1 MSPHE
6 VSCKTNMPA
15 LNHKIDFALI
25 FTARNANPNGDP
37 LDGNRPRTTYDGIGE
52 VSDVCL
58 KRKIRNRLMDAG
70 YAVFVQ
76 SDDRR
81 IDGYRS
87 LKERAEASP
96 ELKACMD
103 AINNKKKAK
112 DSPAPTRDDYA
123 AIACKTWIDVR
134 AFGQVFSFKKGSKK
148 SSKKSNESNVAEVN
162 THADTGDKKSDD
174 SEGVSIG
181 VRGPVTIQ
189 PAFSI
194 APVNIVS
201 SQITKSVNLETGDDP
216 DKKAADTMGMK
227 HRVEFGVYKTFG
239 SINVQTAQKTGFTE
253 EDAEAIKEAL
263 RTLFRNDATS
273 ARPDGS
279 MEVVQLVWWT
289 HNCANGQ
296 YPSAKVHRSVHV
308 TVGEDGVPSVTID
321 ESAIEGLAYEQI
333 DGE

>member
-1 MSPHE
+1 MS
-6 VSCKTNMPA
+6 T

-25 FTARNANPNGDP
+25 FIVRNANPNGDP
-37 LDGNRPRTTYDGIGE
+37 LDGNRPRTTYDGTGE

-81 IDGYRS
+81 IDGCRS
-87 LKERAEASP
+87 LKERAESCA

-103 AINNKKKAK
+103 AINSKKKAK
-112 DSPAPTRDDYA
+112 NAPAPTRDDYA
-123 AIACKTWIDVR
+123 AIACRTWIDVR
-134 AFGQVFSFKKGSKK
+134 AFGQVFSFKKGD
-148 SSKKSNESNVAEVN
+148 ES
-162 THADTGDKKSDD
+162 D
-174 SEGVSIG
+174 GVSIG
-181 VRGPVTIQ
+181 IRGPVTIQ

-216 DKKAADTMGMK
+216 DKKAADTMGTK

-253 EDAEAIKEAL
+253 EDAEALKEAL

-296 YPSAKVHRSVHV
+296 YPSARVHRSLRVNV
-308 TVGEDGVPSVTID
+308 DDDGVPSVTVD
-321 ESAIEGLAYEQI
+321 GSAIEGLAYEQI

>member
-1 MSPHE
+1 MS
-6 VSCKTNMPA
+6 V
-15 LNHKIDFALI
+15 LNHKIDFALV

-37 LDGNRPRTTYDGIGE
+37 LDANRPRTTYDGLGE

-58 KRKIRNRLMDAG
+58 KRKIRNRMMDEG

-81 IDGYRS
+81 TDECRS
-87 LKERAEASP
+87 LKERAEVCP

-103 AINNKKKAK
+103 AITSKKKNKNA
-112 DSPAPTRDDYA
+112 PAPTRDDCA
-123 AIACKTWIDVR
+123 AIACKTWMDVR
-134 AFGQVFSFKKGSKK
+134 AFGQVFSFKKD
-148 SSKKSNESNVAEVN
+148 N
-162 THADTGDKKSDD
+162 DK
-174 SEGVSIG
+174 EGISIG
-181 VRGPVTIQ
+181 IRGPVTIQ

-194 APVNIVS
+194 APVNIIS

-216 DKKAADTMGMK
+216 DKKGADTMGMK

-253 EDAEAIKEAL
+253 EDAEAIKEVL
-263 RTLFRNDATS
+263 RTLFRNDASS

-279 MEVVQLVWWT
+279 MEVVQLVWWK
-289 HNCANGQ
+289 HNCASGQ
-296 YPSAKVHRSVHV
+296 YSSAKVHRSLQVDVGKDGMPIV
-308 TVGEDGVPSVTID
+308 TVD
-321 ESAIEGLAYEQI
+321 ESAIAGLAYEQI